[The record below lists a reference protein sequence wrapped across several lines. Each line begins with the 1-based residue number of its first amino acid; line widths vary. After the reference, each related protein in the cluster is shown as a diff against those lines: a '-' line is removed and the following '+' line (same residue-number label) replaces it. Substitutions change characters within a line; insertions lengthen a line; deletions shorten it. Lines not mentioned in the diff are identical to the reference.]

1 MSKYGV
7 FSSPYFPVFGLNT
20 EICRSKSAFFLEN
33 IDQKKLRILAL
44 FTQWRFH
51 RVLLT
56 DLCVLPKKFSRGN
69 FSWRL
74 FSGGQYPWRQIS
86 CGVNF
91 LDVILQGA
99 IFSRPDFQIFFAW
112 GHFSGHLQIK
122 LTFKDAFKMNR
133 VKISEIVF

>member
-1 MSKYGV
+1 MFKYGV

-20 EICRSKSAFFLEN
+20 EIYRSKSGFFLEN
-33 IDQKKLRILAL
+33 TDQKKLRIWAL

-51 RVLLT
+51 WILLT
-56 DLCVLPKKFSRGN
+56 NLVCHRKN
-69 FSWRL
+69 FPEEIFLGGS
-74 FSGGQYPWRQIS
+74 FPGQYLWRQIS

-99 IFSRPDFQIFFAW
+99 IFSRPVFQGFFSW

-122 LTFKDAFKMNR
+122 LSFKDASKMNR